1 MSDLYFEYPKVASF
15 IVIYIACEAYC
26 RLRLKSLY
34 FPQIKIFSKET
45 HRDFRALN
53 SLRYMAIVMMV
64 LAMMS
69 PVKDEK
75 IILNI
80 EPTVAIGVVLEQS
93 ENVEHFQYLKGTL
106 VQLINDSN
114 SDTLALYLYDENVY
128 HLSPFTQDDDH
139 LNRLLEYTQ
148 SSTKAATAFESALQI
163 LHEEVQALDLS
174 SKWII
179 VLKKGLHRS
188 VHELSGVQYL
198 YVDTQQSEAEITDA
212 FQKFIKNANL
222 QHAIN
227 SYTLKT
233 YLYFYP
239 LFIAF
244 LLLLLYVYLLNKR
257 GVK

>member
-1 MSDLYFEYPKVASF
+1 MSELYFEYPKVASF

-34 FPQIKIFSKET
+34 FPQIKSFSKET

-53 SLRYMAIVMMV
+53 SLRYMAIVMMI

-75 IILNI
+75 ILLDI
-80 EPTVAIGVVLEQS
+80 EPTIAIGVVLQRLET
-93 ENVEHFQYLKGTL
+93 VERFEYIKGALKR
-106 VQLINDSN
+106 LINTSN
-114 SDTLALYLYDENVY
+114 SDMVSLYFYDEKAY
-128 HLSPFTQDDDH
+128 HLAPFTQDDYH
-139 LNRLLEYTQ
+139 LNRVLEQ
-148 SSTKAATAFESALQI
+148 IESSDKTATTFEATLQI
-163 LHEEVQALDLS
+163 LHEEIQALDLS
-174 SKWII
+174 SKWIVI
-179 VLKKGLHRS
+179 LKKGS
-188 VHELSGVQYL
+188 EPSIHELLGVQYL
-198 YVDTQQSEAEITDA
+198 YIDTQKSEVEIADA
-212 FQKFIKNANL
+212 FEKFTKRLSLEDEIER
-222 QHAIN
+222 
-227 SYTLKT
+227 YTLKT